1 MALGIIGGTG
11 IDDIGGQDWEAVRAD
26 TPFGTVTAWAGQM
39 GGRQTIFLPR
49 HGPDHALPPHLV
61 NYRANITALQ
71 MLGCERI
78 IALNAVGSID
88 PSLPVG
94 ALCLPVQFLD
104 FTCARPRTL
113 YEQQDLE
120 VMHRDMTEPYCP
132 QLREGLRVAGEE
144 LGLGPLREVVYVCTE
159 GPRFETAA
167 EIRMFALLGGQV
179 VGMTGV
185 PEVVFAREAGLCYA
199 SVCLV
204 TNPGAGLVPDHVLTG
219 AEVEEVMQTRRAE
232 LLRLVENAAGRL
244 PEETA
249 CTCRACS

>member
-1 MALGIIGGTG
+1 MTLGIIGGTG
-11 IDDIGGQDWEAVRAD
+11 VDKIEKGGWQEIQAA
-26 TPFGTVTAWAGQM
+26 TPFGVVSAWAGEM
-39 GGRQTIFLPR
+39 GGKRVIFLPR

-71 MLGCERI
+71 MWGCERL
-78 IALNAVGSID
+78 IAFNAVGSID

-104 FTCARPRTL
+104 FTCVRPRTL
-113 YEQQDLE
+113 YERQDAE
-120 VMHRDMTEPYCP
+120 AMHRDMTEPYCP
-132 QLREGLRVAGEE
+132 QLREALRQAAED
-144 LGLGPLREVVYVCTE
+144 LWLGPLREVVYVCTE

-167 EIRMFALLGGQV
+167 EIRMFGLLGGQV

-219 AEVEEVMQTRRAE
+219 VEVEEVMQTRRSD
-232 LLRLVENAAGRL
+232 LLRLVESAAGRL

-249 CTCRACS
+249 CGCGARS